1 MGAIIVSGHGQFSL
15 GLVDAFS
22 MIFGE
27 NEKVVAIPFLNGE
40 GIPQLQE
47 KFKEQMAQ
55 FSDDEQVLF
64 LVDIFGGT
72 PYNAATQLIYAMDN
86 CDVVSGVNLPML
98 LEVASMKDVLD
109 LNGLTELA
117 LSINQSSC
125 KVFSETLKA
134 VQAQENLDE
143 EEDDLL

>member
-1 MGAIIVSGHGQFSL
+1 MGAIIVSGHGQFSI
-15 GLVDAFS
+15 GLIDAFS

-27 NEKVVAIPFLNGE
+27 NEKVVAIPFLSGE

-55 FSDDEQVLF
+55 FGEEESVLF

-72 PYNAATQLIYAMDN
+72 PYNSATQLIYGMDN

-98 LEVASMKDVLD
+98 LEVASMKDILD
-109 LNGLTELA
+109 LKGLTELA
-117 LSINQSSC
+117 VSTSQSSC
-125 KVFSETLKA
+125 KVFSETIKS
-134 VQAQENLDE
+134 VQSDNKNDE
-143 EEDDLL
+143 DEDDLL

>member
-15 GLVDAFS
+15 GLIDAFL

-27 NEKVVAIPFLNGE
+27 NEKIVAIPFLSGE

-47 KFKEQMAQ
+47 KFKKQLAH
-55 FSDDEQVLF
+55 FSEDEQVLF

-72 PYNAATQLIYAMDN
+72 PYNAATQLIYAMDS

-98 LEVASMKDVLD
+98 LEVASMKDVMD
-109 LNGLTELA
+109 LKGLTELA
-117 LSINQSSC
+117 LSTNQSSC

-134 VQAQENLDE
+134 VQVQNNNE